1 MATNHNTKPENLSRR
16 RFLRN
21 LGIVSAAGAL
31 ASCGARPDN
40 TVAKT
45 TDHSGPMTMRLNPNS
60 GDKVSLLGYGCM
72 RFPTI
77 GMRDGTD
84 DNTLDQEAINRSIDY
99 AMEHGVNYYD
109 TSPAYCQ
116 GNSETATG
124 IALARYPRDKYFIAT
139 KLSNFAPSQW
149 SYEESV
155 KMFENSLKCLQTD
168 YVDYLLLHGIGI
180 GGMDALRGRYLDN
193 GVFDYLKKQKSETGR
208 IRNLGFS
215 YHGDVEV
222 FDYLLKRMD
231 EGLDHWD
238 FVQIQMNYLD
248 WEHAKASNPRN
259 TNADYLYEEL
269 HRRGI
274 PVVIME
280 PILGGRLAKVS
291 YPINNKMKARRPDDT
306 PAAWAF
312 RFAGTPEGVL
322 TVLSGMTY
330 MEHLKENVSTFSSL
344 DPLTDDEN
352 EFLMRTAVEI
362 LENNEVPCT
371 DCKYCMPCPYGVDI
385 PGVFAHYNRCLN
397 DDNLPRVDTDPR
409 YAEARKAFLF
419 GYDRAVPRL
428 RQAGMC
434 IGCGECVSH
443 CPQSIPIPETMR
455 KIDNYAE
462 DLRNHNQA

>member
-1 MATNHNTKPENLSRR
+1 MANNNNTRPENPSRR
-16 RFLRN
+16 HFLRN
-21 LGIVSAAGAL
+21 LGLLSAAGAL
-31 ASCGARPDN
+31 ASCGARTETAAP
-40 TVAKT
+40 VAS
-45 TDHSGPMTMRLNPNS
+45 DHSGPMTMRVNHNT
-60 GDKVSLLGYGCM
+60 GDNVSILGYGCM

-84 DNTLDQEAINRSIDY
+84 DNTLDQEAINRSVDY
-99 AMEHGVNYYD
+99 ALEHGVNYYD

-116 GNSETATG
+116 GNSEAAIGT
-124 IALARYPRDKYFIAT
+124 ALARHPRDQYFIAT

-155 KMFENSLKCLQTD
+155 KMFENSLKYLQTD

-180 GGMDALRGRYLDN
+180 GGMDALNGRYMDN
-193 GVFDYLKKQKSETGR
+193 GVLDYLKKQKEAGR

-215 YHGDVEV
+215 YHGDVAV

-248 WEHAKASNPRN
+248 WEHAKATNPRN

-269 HRRGI
+269 HKRNI

-291 YPINNKMKARRPDDT
+291 DPINNKMKARRPDDT
-306 PAAWAF
+306 PATWAF
-312 RFAGTPEGVL
+312 RFCGTPEGVL

-330 MEHLKENVSTFSSL
+330 MEHLKENVNTFSSL
-344 DPLTDDEN
+344 DPLTADE
-352 EFLMRTAVEI
+352 EAFLMRTAVEI
-362 LENNEVPCT
+362 LENKEVPCT

-385 PGVFAHYNRCLN
+385 PGVFAHYNKCIL
-397 DDNLPRVDTDPR
+397 DDNLPHDTSDPR
-409 YAEARKAFLF
+409 FAEARRAFLF
-419 GYDRAVPRL
+419 GYDRSVPRL

-434 IGCGECVSH
+434 VGCGECLSH
-443 CPQSIPIPETMR
+443 CPQSIPIPDMMR
-455 KIDNYAE
+455 KIDKYAE
-462 DLRNHNQA
+462 DLHNKA

>member
-1 MATNHNTKPENLSRR
+1 MANNNNTQPENPSRR
-16 RFLRN
+16 HFLRN
-21 LGIVSAAGAL
+21 LGLLSAAGAL
-31 ASCGARPDN
+31 ASCGARTENAAP
-40 TVAKT
+40 VAS
-45 TDHSGPMTMRLNPNS
+45 DHSGPMTMRVNHNT
-60 GDKVSLLGYGCM
+60 GDEVSILGYGCM

-84 DNTLDQEAINRSIDY
+84 DNTLDQEAINRSVDY
-99 AMEHGVNYYD
+99 ALEHGVNYYD

-116 GNSETATG
+116 GNSEAAIGT
-124 IALARYPRDKYFIAT
+124 ALARHPRDKYFIAT
-139 KLSNFAPSQW
+139 KLSNFSPSQW

-155 KMFENSLKCLQTD
+155 KMFENSLKYLQTD

-180 GGMDALRGRYLDN
+180 GGMDALNGRYMDN
-193 GVFDYLKKQKSETGR
+193 GVLDYLKKQKEAGR

-215 YHGDVEV
+215 YHGDVAV

-248 WEHAKASNPRN
+248 WEHAKATNKRN

-269 HRRGI
+269 HKRNI

-291 YPINNKMKARRPDDT
+291 DPINNKMKARRPDDT
-306 PAAWAF
+306 PATWAF
-312 RFAGTPEGVL
+312 RFCGTPEGVL

-330 MEHLKENVSTFSSL
+330 MEHLKENVNTFSSL
-344 DPLTDDEN
+344 EPLTADE
-352 EFLMRTAVEI
+352 EAFLMRTAVEI
-362 LENNEVPCT
+362 LENKEIPCT

-385 PGVFAHYNRCLN
+385 PGVFAHYNKCIL
-397 DDNLPRVDTDPR
+397 DDNLPHDTAEPR
-409 YAEARKAFLF
+409 FAEARRAFLF
-419 GYDRAVPRL
+419 GYDRSVPRL

-443 CPQSIPIPETMR
+443 CPQSIPIPAMMR
-455 KIDNYAE
+455 KIDKYAE
-462 DLRNHNQA
+462 DLRNKA